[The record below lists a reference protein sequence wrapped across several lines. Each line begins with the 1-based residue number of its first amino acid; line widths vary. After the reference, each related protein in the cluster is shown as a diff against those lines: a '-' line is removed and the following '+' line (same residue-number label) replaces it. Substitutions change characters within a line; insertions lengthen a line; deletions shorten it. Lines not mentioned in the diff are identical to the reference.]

1 MIRKPVDR
9 VVVSICG
16 LIVVL
21 GVAWGCDRLMQFF
34 RFLNAQFFTLNTIIL
49 WGYALVALVLSGLWL
64 LLAWFELIRESRNTW
79 VSLIFLLIGLS
90 IVAYP
95 ALYFTPL
102 LGWLSNITLVQLAPT
117 MYLFSTGGIVA
128 VIGVLGLVI
137 QRGKNKNGGR
147 GG

>member
-9 VVVSICG
+9 VLVSMCG

-21 GVAWGCDRLMQFF
+21 GVAWGCDRLMQFLL
-34 RFLNAQFFTLNTIIL
+34 FLNAQFFTLNRIIL
-49 WGYALVALVLSGLWL
+49 WGYALMALVLSAFWL

-95 ALYFTPL
+95 ALYYTPL

-117 MYLFSTGGIVA
+117 MYLFSTGGVVA
-128 VIGVLGLVI
+128 VIGVLGLALH
-137 QRGKNKNGGR
+137 RRPGA
-147 GG
+147 

>member
-1 MIRKPVDR
+1 MVRKPVNR
-9 VVVSICG
+9 VLVSMCG

-21 GVAWGCDRLMQFF
+21 GVAWGCDRLMQFLGY
-34 RFLNAQFFTLNTIIL
+34 LNSQFFSLNSLIL
-49 WGYALVALVLSGLWL
+49 WGYALVALILSGFWL

-117 MYLFSTGGIVA
+117 MYLFSTGGVVA
-128 VIGVLGLVI
+128 VIGVLGLAL
-137 QRGKNKNGGR
+137 QRGR
-147 GG
+147 GA

>member
-9 VVVSICG
+9 VLVSMCG

-21 GVAWGCDRLMQFF
+21 GVAWGCDRLMQFLL
-34 RFLNAQFFTLNTIIL
+34 FLNAQFFTLNRIIL
-49 WGYALVALVLSGLWL
+49 WGYALMALVLSAFWL

-95 ALYFTPL
+95 ALYYTPL

-117 MYLFSTGGIVA
+117 MYLFSTGGVVA
-128 VIGVLGLVI
+128 VIGVLGLALH
-137 QRGKNKNGGR
+137 RKPGA
-147 GG
+147 

>member
-9 VVVSICG
+9 VPVSMCG

-21 GVAWGCDRLMQFF
+21 GAAWGCDRLMQFLSY
-34 RFLNAQFFTLNTIIL
+34 LNSKFFSLNSIIF
-49 WGYALVALVLSGLWL
+49 WSYALVALVLSAFWL

-79 VSLIFLLIGLS
+79 VSLIFLSIGLS

-102 LGWLSNITLVQLAPT
+102 LGWLSNISLVQMAPT
-117 MYLFSTGGIVA
+117 MYLFSTGGVVA
-128 VIGVLGLVI
+128 VIGVLGLAL
-137 QRGKNKNGGR
+137 QRGSHA
-147 GG
+147 

>member
-9 VVVSICG
+9 VLVSMCG

-21 GVAWGCDRLMQFF
+21 GVAWGCDRLMQFLL
-34 RFLNAQFFTLNTIIL
+34 FLNAQFFTLNRIIL
-49 WGYALVALVLSGLWL
+49 WGYALAALVLSALWL

-95 ALYFTPL
+95 ALYYTPL
-102 LGWLSNITLVQLAPT
+102 LAWLSYISLVQLAPT
-117 MYLFSTGGIVA
+117 MYLFSTGGVVA
-128 VIGVLGLVI
+128 VIGGLGLAL
-137 QRGKNKNGGR
+137 QRGR
-147 GG
+147 GA